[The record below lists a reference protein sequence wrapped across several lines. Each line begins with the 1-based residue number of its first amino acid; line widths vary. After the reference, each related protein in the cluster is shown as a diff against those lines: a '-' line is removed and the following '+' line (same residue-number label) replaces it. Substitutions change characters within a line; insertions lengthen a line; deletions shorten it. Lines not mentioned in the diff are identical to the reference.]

1 MKQFIKAITMF
12 LILLAIFSSCSL
24 FGPSDEQ
31 IQAAFEALV
40 RGITAGAAGTI
51 TYSTNATGGYDYTIT
66 GSGVT
71 MTYSVTTQTA
81 TEYTATIT
89 FDNYVDSTSGYTISG
104 SISHVITSSTATVSG
119 DLTYTGGVVK
129 TVTCDYVLDIKA
141 GSVTG
146 TFTANG
152 RVLDLASN

>member
-24 FGPSDEQ
+24 FGPSDEE
-31 IQAAFEALV
+31 ISAAFAALG
-40 RGITAGAAGTI
+40 RGIAACAVGTSS
-51 TYSTNATGGYDYTIT
+51 YSVNASGGYDYTLT

-71 MTYSVTTQTA
+71 MTYSITTLTA
-81 TEYTATIT
+81 AEYTATIT
-89 FDNYVDSTSGYTISG
+89 FDNYLDSTSGYTISG
-104 SISHVITSSTATVSG
+104 SITDIITSSTATVSG